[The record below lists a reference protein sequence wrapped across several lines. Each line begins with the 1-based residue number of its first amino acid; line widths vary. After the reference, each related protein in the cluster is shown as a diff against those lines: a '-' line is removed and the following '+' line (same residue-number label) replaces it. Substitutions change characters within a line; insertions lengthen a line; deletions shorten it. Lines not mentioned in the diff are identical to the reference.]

1 MRRGRK
7 SVTGGHVDKNEE
19 LGDSKRRKSKTGSRR
34 KKTKEWRK
42 RREYTEE
49 KRKKIVCLN

>member
-49 KRKKIVCLN
+49 KRKKIVSLN